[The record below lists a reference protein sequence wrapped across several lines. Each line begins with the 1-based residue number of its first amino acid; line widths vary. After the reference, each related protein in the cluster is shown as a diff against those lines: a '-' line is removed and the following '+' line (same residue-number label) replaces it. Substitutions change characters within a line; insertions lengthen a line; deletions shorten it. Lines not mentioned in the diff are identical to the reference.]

1 MKLQKYIV
9 ILKRTATSASTSFLD
24 HRIKH
29 CSAGWKRRE
38 LSVSHPLSKHLW
50 NGNLPNLW
58 VWGLGEIVIQQDF
71 TRQNSTCTMTVSCW
85 KPPPHLCCRRWVL
98 LTTTGQADHSAIT
111 FTLIGT
117 LLLFSSTVTP
127 PLFWWLPHLVPLH
140 QDYPKPVLF
149 ISKAHKKI
157 SCCYDH
163 PTHLKPPPWS
173 SAGFCIPTSH
183 SNSLYLRGKNFIWT
197 FQSQEP
203 SLCHRSITAVSLGQ
217 RQTPE
222 RREDEDLAHTRR
234 SRM

>member
-24 HRIKH
+24 HRVKH

-85 KPPPHLCCRRWVL
+85 KPPPHLCCRRWVR

-117 LLLFSSTVTP
+117 LLLFSSTVIP

-149 ISKAHKKI
+149 ISKAHNKSLAVTITQLTSNLYHGAVQASASPQVTLTPVLVRQELHLDI
-157 SCCYDH
+157 S
-163 PTHLKPPPWS
+163 
-173 SAGFCIPTSH
+173 I
-183 SNSLYLRGKNFIWT
+183 SLAFTL
-197 FQSQEP
+197 P
-203 SLCHRSITAVSLGQ
+203 
-217 RQTPE
+217 
-222 RREDEDLAHTRR
+222 
-234 SRM
+234 